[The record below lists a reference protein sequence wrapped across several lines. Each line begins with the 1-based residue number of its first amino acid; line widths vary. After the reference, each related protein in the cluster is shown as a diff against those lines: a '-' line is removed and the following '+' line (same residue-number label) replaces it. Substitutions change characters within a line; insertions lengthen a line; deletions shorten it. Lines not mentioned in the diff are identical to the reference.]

1 MRTHCC
7 FWLFKI
13 ICVIPFHSVSRTVLC
28 VTSSNL
34 RLGLLDTQ
42 RVTLVDVFYIILLW
56 ETTGLNLIRL
66 SLWYL
71 LEKDWKKSLCFTS
84 RKIAAAFK
92 LISCKG
98 LREGTLKISSWP
110 LSCQNGVHEKDTWS
124 IAQAGRTSDTLSHQT
139 LIPSSRKN
147 PIPPRS
153 QISSCL
159 FLFPCHFPTCSC
171 HSWTFS
177 EPLEQLLAR
186 KLLNRCV
193 HKLATLFK
201 VQLVLIRAL

>member
-7 FWLFKI
+7 IWLFKI

-110 LSCQNGVHEKDTWS
+110 LSCQNGVHEKGHMKYST
-124 IAQAGRTSDTLSHQT
+124 GRQDIRHSLPSDTHPQLSKKPYTFKYDRVLTTTIKIKVIYCT
-139 LIPSSRKN
+139 L
-147 PIPPRS
+147 
-153 QISSCL
+153 
-159 FLFPCHFPTCSC
+159 
-171 HSWTFS
+171 
-177 EPLEQLLAR
+177 
-186 KLLNRCV
+186 
-193 HKLATLFK
+193 
-201 VQLVLIRAL
+201 